1 MRKKRTGQLQ
11 PIYNAIDVKDLL
23 AQYRYAVTEREA
35 FILEKRLEL
44 YTLDEIAVLIKRTR
58 DRVRQLE
65 RQAQTKLLSACAGV
79 PCFSHQ
85 IKDKHQRKITV
96 TGRMIRESL
105 NNKYRL
111 S

>member
-1 MRKKRTGQLQ
+1 MRKKTGQLQ
-11 PIYNAIDVKDLL
+11 PIYSAIDVKELL
-23 AQYRYAVTEREA
+23 EQYKYAVTEREA

-44 YTLDEIAVLIKRTR
+44 YTLEEIAVLIERTR

-79 PCFSHQ
+79 PMFSRQ
-85 IKDKHQRKITV
+85 INEGPEKEITV
-96 TGRMIRESL
+96 SARMIRESL